1 MDANST
7 PGHTERFSPAQID
20 TASGPKARYRTVLIG
35 TETLLI
41 ECAGILRSHG
51 HEIIAV
57 VAERGPAKE
66 WAVGEGI
73 RHLASHEALAE
84 VDLSPLDYLFSIT
97 NLSVLPKWLI
107 DLPSRGAINFHDG
120 PITEYAGLNTPVWAL
135 LAGETQH
142 GVTWHRMTAAIDR
155 GEILT
160 SEVVRIDPGETA
172 LSLNTKCFDAGL
184 RTFSDLVPLLCSGTE
199 HAVSQ
204 PAGPRR
210 WCSRNDRLPTAAT
223 IDWTQSA
230 EAITRTVSALQFGP
244 HRNPVGRPKIFAGDC
259 LLLVEDVAATG
270 ARSGL
275 EPGTVVQSGPEPVI
289 ATSTDDIRIG
299 RVLSVDGTSPVS
311 LSFKVGEMMPTLGAE
326 RAGVITVLDEAV
338 ASYEDWWVSH
348 LSEHDPLQ
356 LPHFRTASASL
367 LEARN
372 VVDDDLGAGMTADWV
387 RAAVVAFLART
398 ADRSDIDIGY
408 SDPVFHLRF
417 DGASLWFAHQLPLRT
432 KVDWSSPVEAL
443 AEAISS
449 QIREMHRRVGI
460 AADLPARFPELNGA
474 KLAHPI
480 SLQIVDRLE
489 DAEFD
494 QETALGI
501 AITSDGSG
509 LRWSSNSRSMTV
521 EDCELLRAGFH
532 EMLAS
537 IEASPQTPIARLP
550 MLSKLE
556 RDELRRVS
564 EGPSLPVS
572 ESGAVHRL
580 VTEQAQR
587 HPERIAVSSR
597 GVSLSYG
604 ELDARSNQL
613 ARHLAARG
621 VGPEVLVG
629 LHLQRSVELVVAVL
643 AIHKAGGAYVPLD
656 PTYPAARLA
665 HMIADSGLRLIITQ
679 RTIADEL
686 PAVRAEILEIDAE
699 GPAIAAQ
706 EDTPFDGGAR
716 PENLAYMI
724 YTSGSTGLPKGVMV
738 EHRNVLNFFA
748 GMDARLEPN
757 GVWLAVTS
765 LSFDISVLELCWPL
779 TRGYH
784 VVVATEREVRGDV
797 RPQQPSLRPV
807 DFSLFYFASA
817 NSASN
822 AEQYRLLLE
831 GAKFADQHG
840 FEAVW
845 TPERHFHAFGGLY
858 PNPSVISAAL
868 AVSTSR
874 VKLRG
879 GSVVAPLHH
888 PARITEEWS
897 LVDNLSG
904 GRAGIAFASGW
915 QPDDFLLRPEN
926 FADKNA
932 ALLRTIDDVR
942 ALWRGEKRSF
952 EGPLGKPVEVGIY
965 PRPIQA
971 ELPFWITS
979 AGNPETFAA
988 AGRMGANVL
997 THLLG
1002 QSVEE
1007 VAEKVAAYRAAR
1019 HEGGH
1024 SGEGRVTLMLHTF
1037 VGEDADEVRA
1047 IVREPLLNYL
1057 RTATNLLK
1065 QYAWSF
1071 PAFRRPGGST
1081 PEDQLDL
1088 DGLSEEESEALL
1100 EHAFD
1105 RYFETSGLLGT
1116 PEKCLALVERLRA
1129 IGVDEI
1135 GCLLDFG
1142 VQTQAVLDQLPHL
1155 DRLRQLCAAAPDG
1168 ADEVSLGEL
1177 IRRHGVT
1184 HLQCTPSLAR
1194 MLADDAEARPALSRL
1209 LKMMVG
1215 GEAFPESLAQ
1225 DLNDIVSGSVM
1236 NMYGPTETTI
1246 WSTVHSLAKDDQRPP
1261 PLGTP
1266 LANQQIHIVDS
1277 RMELVRPGTPGELV
1291 IGGAG
1296 VVRGYHRRRELT
1308 AERFVADPFAGAG
1321 RRAYRT
1327 GDLVSRGPDGC
1338 LNFLGRIDHQIK
1350 IRGYRVELGEIEA
1363 ALLRLPY
1370 VREAV
1375 VIARVTDGIARL
1387 IAYWVGDQ
1395 ALGEPDTLRAS
1406 LRESL
1411 PDFMVP
1417 ANIIAMERLPRTPN
1431 GKIDRN
1437 ALPEPS
1443 SEPLDELSEREG
1455 ATENPLQ
1462 SQIRDMW
1469 RDLLKRDRIGLRD
1482 NFFDLGGHSLLA
1494 VQLHRKLSAVS
1505 REPVSLTDIFR
1516 FPTIEALSA
1525 RMANGTDG
1533 PGFETNSLERAR
1545 NRRVALRRRSAGMI
1559 RATAES

>member
-7 PGHTERFSPAQID
+7 PGHIEHFSLAETD
-20 TASGPKARYRTVLIG
+20 TANEPRARFRTILIG
-35 TETLLI
+35 TETLLV

-57 VAERGPAKE
+57 VAERGPAKD
-66 WAVGEGI
+66 WATREGI
-73 RHLASHEALAE
+73 RHFTSHEALAE
-84 VDLSPLDYLFSIT
+84 IDLSPLDYVFSIT

-135 LAGETQH
+135 LAGEAQH

-155 GEILT
+155 GDILA
-160 SEVVRIDPGETA
+160 SDILRIDPGESA

-199 HAVSQ
+199 QGVAQ
-204 PAGPRR
+204 PGRPRR
-210 WCSRNDRLPTAAT
+210 WCSRNDRLPAAAT
-223 IDWTQSA
+223 VDWAQSA
-230 EAITRTVSALQFGP
+230 ESITRTVSALQFGP
-244 HRNPVGRPKIFAGDC
+244 HRNPLGSPKVLAGDR
-259 LLLVEDVAATG
+259 LLLVDDVATTG
-270 ARSGL
+270 SRSGL
-275 EPGTVVQSGPEPVI
+275 EPGTVVRSGPELVI
-289 ATSTDDIRIG
+289 ATSTDDVRIG
-299 RVLSVDGTSPVS
+299 GLRNVDGMSPA
-311 LSFKVGEMMPTLGAE
+311 SFNFQVGDRLPTIGAE
-326 RAGVITVLDEAV
+326 RAGHITVLDEAV
-338 ASYEDWWVSH
+338 ALYEDWWVSH
-348 LSEHDPLQ
+348 LSQHDPLQ
-356 LPHFRTASASL
+356 LPHFQAASASL
-367 LEARN
+367 QEPRATIYER
-372 VVDDDLGAGMTADWV
+372 LGAGV
-387 RAAVVAFLART
+387 T
-398 ADRSDIDIGY
+398 ADRLRAALVAYLARSADRRDIDIGY
-408 SDPVFHLRF
+408 SDPVFQLRF
-417 DGASLWFAHQLPLRT
+417 DDASLWFAQQLPLRV
-432 KVDWSSPVEAL
+432 KVDWNSPIEAL

-449 QIREMHRRVGI
+449 QIRELHRHVGI
-460 AADLPARFPELNGA
+460 AADLPARYPELNGLR
-474 KLAHPI
+474 LAHPVA
-480 SLQIVDRLE
+480 LQIVDRLE
-489 DAEFD
+489 QAYFD
-494 QETALGI
+494 QETILGI
-501 AITSDGSG
+501 AIASDGSG
-509 LRWSSNSRSMTV
+509 IHWSFDSRRLTV
-521 EDCELLRAGFH
+521 QDCEALRAGFR

-537 IEASPQTPIARLP
+537 IESSPQTPVARLP
-550 MLSKLE
+550 LLSELE
-556 RDELRRVS
+556 REALRRVS

-572 ESGAVHRL
+572 KSAAAHRL
-580 VTEQAQR
+580 IAEQARQ
-587 HPERIAVSSR
+587 HPERVAVTSR
-597 GVSLSYG
+597 GISLSYE

-629 LHLQRSVELVVAVL
+629 LHLERSVDLVVAVV

-679 RTIADEL
+679 ESIAREL
-686 PAVRAEILEIDAE
+686 PLARAEILKIDAE
-699 GPAIAAQ
+699 QAAISSQ
-706 EDTPFDGGAR
+706 PTTPFDGGAR

-738 EHRNVLNFFA
+738 EHRNLLNFFA
-748 GMDARLEPN
+748 GMDGRLESE

-797 RPQQPSLRPV
+797 RPTPALRPV

-831 GAKFADQHG
+831 GARFADQNG

-868 AVSTSR
+868 AVTTSR

-888 PARITEEWS
+888 PARIAEEWS

-926 FADKNA
+926 FADKNG
-932 ALLRTIDDVR
+932 ALIRTIEDVR

-952 EGPLGKPVEVGIY
+952 QGPLGKPVEVGIF
-965 PRPIQA
+965 PQPIQA

-1007 VAEKVAAYRAAR
+1007 VAEKVRAYRAAR
-1019 HEGGH
+1019 REAGH
-1024 SGEGRVTLMLHTF
+1024 SGDGRVTLMLHTF

-1047 IVREPLLNYL
+1047 IVREPLLSYL

-1071 PAFRRPGGST
+1071 PAFRRPGGSN
-1081 PEDQLDL
+1081 PEDQPDL

-1116 PEKCLALVERLRA
+1116 PEKCQALVERLRA
-1129 IGVDEI
+1129 VGVDEI

-1142 VQTQAVLDQLPHL
+1142 VQTQTVLDQLPHL
-1155 DRLRQLCAAAPDG
+1155 DRLRQLCVAAPDG
-1168 ADEVSLGEL
+1168 AEEVSLGEL
-1177 IRRHGVT
+1177 IAHHGVT

-1194 MLADDAEARPALSRL
+1194 MLADDPEARPALSRL
-1209 LKMMVG
+1209 RKMMVG
-1215 GEAFPESLAQ
+1215 GEAFPESLAN
-1225 DLNDIVSGSVM
+1225 DLSEVVGGSVM

-1246 WSTVHSLAKDDQRPP
+1246 WSTVHTLTRDEQRAP

-1266 LANQQIHIVDS
+1266 LANQQIHVVDS
-1277 RMELVRPGTPGELV
+1277 RMEPVRPGTPGELV
-1291 IGGAG
+1291 IGGDG

-1308 AERFVADPFAGAG
+1308 AERFVSDPFSGPG
-1321 RRAYRT
+1321 KRAYRT
-1327 GDLVSRGPDGC
+1327 GDLVRRGADGR
-1338 LNFLGRIDHQIK
+1338 LEFLGRMDHQIK

-1363 ALLRLPY
+1363 ALLRIPH
-1370 VREAV
+1370 VSEAV
-1375 VIARVTDGIARL
+1375 VVARETDGLGRL
-1387 IAYWVGDQ
+1387 VAYWVGDQ
-1395 ALGEPDTLRAS
+1395 ALTEAETLRGH

-1417 ANIIAMERLPRTPN
+1417 ANIVALDSLPRTPN

-1443 SEPLDELSEREG
+1443 SEPVEEPSEVEL
-1455 ATENPLQ
+1455 ANDNPLQ
-1462 SQIRDMW
+1462 KQIRDMW

-1494 VQLHRKLSAVS
+1494 VQLHRKLSAVAQQS
-1505 REPVSLTDIFR
+1505 VSLTDIFR
-1516 FPTIEALSA
+1516 FPTIESLSA
-1525 RMANGTDG
+1525 RMANGADA
-1533 PGFETNSLERAR
+1533 PSLETNSLERAR
-1545 NRRVALRRRSAGMI
+1545 NRRVALRRRSAGTI
-1559 RATAES
+1559 RATAEN

>member
-1 MDANST
+1 MHASST
-7 PGHTERFSPAQID
+7 PGHIERFSPAQID
-20 TASGPKARYRTVLIG
+20 SVSGPKARFRSVLIG

-57 VAERGPAKE
+57 VADRGPAKE

-73 RHLASHEALAE
+73 QHLRCHEALAE
-84 VDLSPLDYLFSIT
+84 IDLGPLDYLFSIT
-97 NLSVLPKWLI
+97 NLSVLPQWLI
-107 DLPSRGAINFHDG
+107 ELPSRGAINFHDG

-135 LAGETQH
+135 LAGEPQH
-142 GVTWHRMTAAIDR
+142 GVTWHRMTAALDR
-155 GEILT
+155 GEILA
-160 SEVVRIDPGETA
+160 SEVVSIDPGESA

-184 RTFSDLVPLLCSGTE
+184 RTFSDLVPLLCAGTE
-199 HAVSQ
+199 QAVPQ
-204 PAGPRR
+204 PETSRR
-210 WCSRNDRLPTAAT
+210 WCSRSDRLPAAAT
-223 IDWTQSA
+223 IDWAQSA
-230 EAITRTVSALQFGP
+230 EVITRTASALQFGQ
-244 HRNPVGRPKIFAGDC
+244 HRNPVGRPKIFAGDH
-259 LLLVEDVAATG
+259 LLLVEDVVATG

-275 EPGTVVQSGPEPVI
+275 EPGTVVQSGLEPVI
-289 ATSTDDIRIG
+289 ATATDDIRIG
-299 RVLSVDGTSPVS
+299 RLLSIDSMSAVS
-311 LSFKVGEMMPTLGAE
+311 LSSKVGERLPTLGAE

-367 LEARN
+367 LEARKA
-372 VVDDDLGAGMTADWV
+372 VDDNLGVAMTADRL
-387 RAAVVAFLART
+387 RAALVAYLART

-408 SDPVFHLRF
+408 SDPVFQLRF
-417 DGASLWFAHQLPLRT
+417 EGASLWFANQLPLRA
-432 KVDWSSPVEAL
+432 KVDWSSPIEVL

-460 AADLPARFPELNGA
+460 AADLPSRFPELNGTRL
-474 KLAHPI
+474 KHPI
-480 SLQIVDRLE
+480 SLQVVDRL
-489 DAEFD
+489 DQAEFG
-494 QETALGI
+494 QEAALGI
-501 AITSDGSG
+501 AITSDGSH
-509 LRWSSNSRSMTV
+509 LRWSFNSRYLTAD
-521 EDCELLRAGFH
+521 DCEALRAGFR

-537 IEASPQTPIARLP
+537 IEASPQTPIARLS

-556 RDELRRVS
+556 LDELRRVS

-580 VTEQAQR
+580 ITKQAQR

-613 ARHLAARG
+613 ARHLVARG

-629 LHLQRSVELVVAVL
+629 LHLQRSVDLVVALL

-656 PTYPAARLA
+656 PAYPAARLA
-665 HMIADSGLRLIITQ
+665 HMIADSGLRLIITE
-679 RTIADEL
+679 RAIANEL
-686 PAVRAEILEIDAE
+686 PAARAAIMEIDAE
-699 GPAIAAQ
+699 NPAITAQ
-706 EDTPFDGGAR
+706 EPTPFDGGAR

-797 RPQQPSLRPV
+797 RPQSSMRPV

-822 AEQYRLLLE
+822 DEQYRLLLE
-831 GAKFADQHG
+831 GARFADQHG

-888 PARITEEWS
+888 PARIAEEWS

-926 FADKNA
+926 FADKNG
-932 ALLRTIDDVR
+932 ALISTIEDVR

-952 EGPLGKPVEVGIY
+952 QGPLGKPVEVGIY
-965 PRPIQA
+965 PRPIQP

-979 AGNPETFAA
+979 AGNPDTFAA

-1019 HEGGH
+1019 REAGH

-1047 IVREPLLNYL
+1047 VVRKPLLNYL

-1135 GCLLDFG
+1135 GCLIDFG
-1142 VQTQAVLDQLPHL
+1142 AQTQAVLDQLPHL
-1155 DRLRQLCAAAPDG
+1155 DRLRQLCAVAPDG

-1194 MLADDAEARPALSRL
+1194 MLADDREARPALSRL
-1209 LKMMVG
+1209 QRMLVG
-1215 GEAFPESLAQ
+1215 GEAFPETLAQ
-1225 DLNDIVSGSVM
+1225 DLKNFVGGSVM

-1246 WSTVHSLAKDDQRPP
+1246 WSTAHSLSESDQRPP

-1266 LANQQIHIVDS
+1266 LANQQIYVVDS
-1277 RMELVRPGTPGELV
+1277 RMELVRAGTPGELV

-1308 AERFVADPFAGAG
+1308 AERFVLDPFACAG
-1321 RRAYRT
+1321 GRAYRT
-1327 GDLVSRGPDGC
+1327 GDLVSRGADGC

-1350 IRGYRVELGEIEA
+1350 IRGYRVELGEIEG

-1375 VIARVTDGIARL
+1375 VVARETDGITRL
-1387 IAYWVGDQ
+1387 IAYWVGDR
-1395 ALGEPDTLRAS
+1395 AVGEPDALRAS

-1417 ANIIAMERLPRTPN
+1417 ANIVALDRLPRTPN

-1437 ALPEPS
+1437 ALPEPI
-1443 SEPLDELSEREG
+1443 SEPLDELRERES

-1469 RDLLKRDRIGLRD
+1469 RDLLKRERIGLRD

-1494 VQLHRKLSAVS
+1494 VQLHRKLSALS

-1516 FPTIEALSA
+1516 FPTIESLSA
-1525 RMANGTDG
+1525 RMASGTG
-1533 PGFETNSLERAR
+1533 GFGVDANSLERAR